1 MASGSGLEGGM
12 ASELVRGHVAA
23 FLSAFLWATSFPV
36 TEVLLADWDPLP
48 LAAVRIAG
56 AGLVLVALL
65 WLFKGSGELRR
76 APWPEVARIGGLGI
90 GLGALL
96 LVFGQSR
103 ADPVTA
109 AVVTACM
116 PALSAAV
123 ALAERRWRPS
133 PSLVFGIALAVA
145 GGVLAALAAWPS
157 RRPVLFGGE
166 LALLAAMMLWVWYSR
181 AAMRRLQ
188 GLSDLATAALTTAAG
203 GALLVFAVGLAALAG
218 IDTLRVR
225 WDPASVGLLLW
236 LAGAA
241 VGLSVALWMRGVRR
255 LGVTAAS
262 FHLNLVPLYAA
273 LLSALTL
280 GAVPAAQW
288 LGAAL
293 VLVGALL
300 AQRESQRLELQDHA
314 AAPPSA
320 AGPQS
325 SAAAPLERS

>member
-1 MASGSGLEGGM
+1 MAWGSGVEGRMGGG
-12 ASELVRGHVAA
+12 LVRGHVAA

-56 AGLVLVALL
+56 AGAVLLALL
-65 WLFKGSGELRR
+65 WLFKGSAELRR

-133 PSLVFGIALAVA
+133 PSLVMGIALAVA
-145 GGVLAALAAWPS
+145 GGVLAAWPG
-157 RRPVLFGGE
+157 RRPSLFGGE

-218 IDTLRVR
+218 INTLRVR

-241 VGLSVALWMRGVRR
+241 VGLSVALWMRGVRC

-273 LLSALTL
+273 LLSAFTL

-293 VLVGALL
+293 VLVGVLL
-300 AQRESQRLELQDHA
+300 AQRESQRLELEDRSEA
-314 AAPPSA
+314 TPSA
-320 AGPQS
+320 AGAQS